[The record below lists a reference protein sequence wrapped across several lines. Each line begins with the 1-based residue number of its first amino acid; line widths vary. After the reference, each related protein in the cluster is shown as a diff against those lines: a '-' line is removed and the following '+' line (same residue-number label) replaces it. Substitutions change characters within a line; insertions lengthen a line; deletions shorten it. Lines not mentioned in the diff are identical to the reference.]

1 MYMYEFRCL
10 LDRFWITRSENKDLY
25 FSVKRALPQFRK
37 FLNEQLGWNLIVNES
52 VVKLEKVPPKAMSWM
67 GISAFQDTLDYCLLC
82 ALLLYLSDL
91 DDGEQFLL
99 SSLTEAVERFLAEY
113 CAVDWTRFLH
123 RKSLVRV
130 LRYAQE
136 TGLLV
141 VYDGS
146 SDNFGSDQ
154 NQEVLYENTGLSRH
168 FTVHYGRDILHC
180 RSIADFEAFSW
191 EGEEAEHGRQRIHR
205 VYQQL
210 TLAPAFYWS
219 EDQRR
224 DYEYIKNQRAWIS
237 KYMGE
242 ALNGTLEVYKNGA
255 FFVLDENQRFGMVHP
270 RDLALCDAALLLC
283 AQLRTCVN
291 QGVFL
296 REPDDTVLLTP
307 REFQQQVC
315 RCRQQYGNG
324 LSRSLRALSDEAL
337 CQELQSYMQDW
348 MLLIEQGD
356 ILCLCPA
363 MARWTGAYPADYNGE
378 IGDEVSDEPLED
390 AQTGVS

>member
-1 MYMYEFRCL
+1 MYECRHL
-10 LDRFWITRSENKDLY
+10 LDRFWITRRENKDLY
-25 FSVKRALPQFRK
+25 FSVKRALPQFQR
-37 FLNEQLGWNLIVNES
+37 FINEQLGWNLIVNES
-52 VVKLEKVPPKAMSWM
+52 VIKLEKVPPKAMPWM
-67 GISAFQDTLDYCLLC
+67 GIAAFQDPLDYCLLC

-136 TGLLV
+136 TGLLI

-146 SDNFGSDQ
+146 GDQFGSDQ

-180 RSIADFEAFSW
+180 QSIADFEAFSW
-191 EGEEAEHGRQRIHR
+191 EGEEAKHGRQRIHR

-219 EDQRR
+219 EDQRG

-237 KYMGE
+237 KYMAE
-242 ALNGTLEVYKNGA
+242 TLNGTLEVYKNGA
-255 FFVLDENQRFGMVHP
+255 FFVLDETQRFGMVHP
-270 RDLALCDAALLLC
+270 RDLALCDVALLLC
-283 AQLRTCVN
+283 AQLRTCVD
-291 QGVFL
+291 QGIFL

-307 REFQQQVC
+307 REFYQQV
-315 RCRQQYGNG
+315 
-324 LSRSLRALSDEAL
+324 
-337 CQELQSYMQDW
+337 
-348 MLLIEQGD
+348 
-356 ILCLCPA
+356 
-363 MARWTGAYPADYNGE
+363 
-378 IGDEVSDEPLED
+378 
-390 AQTGVS
+390 

>member
-1 MYMYEFRCL
+1 MNELGCL
-10 LDRFWITRSENKDLY
+10 LDRFWVTRSENKDLY
-25 FSVKRALPQFRK
+25 FSIKRAIPQFRK
-37 FLNEQLGWNLIVNES
+37 FINEQLGWNLIVNES

-67 GISAFQDTLDYCLLC
+67 GISSFQDSLDYCLLC

-99 SSLTEAVERFLAEY
+99 SSLTEGVERFLEEY
-113 CAVDWTRFLH
+113 RTIDWTRFLH

-136 TGLLV
+136 IGLLV

-146 SDNFGSDQ
+146 SDHFGSDQ
-154 NQEVLYENTGLSRH
+154 NQEVLYENTGLSRD

-180 RSIADFEAFSW
+180 QSIADFEAFSW
-191 EGEEAEHGRQRIHR
+191 EGEEAEYGRQRIHR

-219 EDQRR
+219 EDQRG

-242 ALNGTLEVYKNGA
+242 ALNGTLEVYQNGA
-255 FFVLDENQRFGMVHP
+255 FFVLDETQRFGMVHP

-283 AQLRTCVN
+283 AQLRTCVQ
-291 QGVFL
+291 QGTFL
-296 REPDDTVLLTP
+296 REPDDTVLLTR
-307 REFQQQVC
+307 REFQHQVYQC
-315 RCRQQYGNG
+315 RRQYGNG

-337 CQELQSYMQDW
+337 CQELQSYLQDW
-348 MLLIEQGD
+348 MLLGEQGD
-356 ILCLCPA
+356 VLCLYPA
-363 MARWTGAYPADYNGE
+363 AARWTGAYPVDYNGE
-378 IGDEVSDEPLED
+378 TGEEQADGPMED
-390 AQTGVS
+390 AQTGIS